1 METEIKRN
9 APFKSGNFIRQL
21 KLLLVRREGK
31 PLLVGEFGDEIGDL
45 HLKVVAHALA
55 LLRGLGD
62 PLVGILRG

>member
-1 METEIKRN
+1 
-9 APFKSGNFIRQL
+9 L

-62 PLVGILRG
+62 PLVGVLRR